1 MDCPIKSGNDNTV
14 GKGDDIM
21 KIISGGI
28 TKPKGFKAN
37 GLNCGIKSS
46 GKLDLGLI
54 TSDCL
59 AISASVFTKNS
70 IKAAP
75 LMVSQKHARNNKI
88 QAIIANSG
96 NANCFTG
103 NFGLIYAEHT
113 ASLIGKLLK
122 IPKEDVIV
130 ASTGI
135 IGKPLPFK
143 KIQKSAS
150 VLVKGLSI
158 TGSKNMAEAIL
169 TTDTKHKEI
178 AVSITIGG
186 KKATIAGCAKGSGM
200 IAPNMATMLG
210 FITTDAAISPKML
223 KTAFKKAV
231 DQSFNCITVD
241 GCMSTNDMVTV
252 MANGFAKNKTISKPG
267 KDFNTFIKALR
278 FVCLDLAKKIVLD
291 GEGATK
297 FIEVNCVGAQNEKQA
312 RTVALQIA
320 NSNLVKTAA
329 CGNNPNWGRVAA
341 AVGSLGISKV
351 TEKNLRIK
359 FSSFDKKKIHIT
371 ADLNIGQAKAT
382 VYTSDLSL
390 EYIRINKR
398 YN

>member
-1 MDCPIKSGNDNTV
+1 M
-14 GKGDDIM
+14 M
-21 KIISGGI
+21 KIISGGV

-54 TSDCL
+54 TSDDL
-59 AISASVFTKNS
+59 AVSSSVFTKNS
-70 IKAAP
+70 VKAAP
-75 LMVSQKHARNNKI
+75 LVISQKHAKNNKI
-88 QAIIANSG
+88 QAIVVNSG

-103 NFGLIYAEHT
+103 SFGRIYAERT
-113 ASLIGKLLK
+113 TVLIGKLLG

-143 KIQKSAS
+143 KIQKSAPQ
-150 VLVKGLSI
+150 LVKGLSI
-158 TGSKNMAEAIL
+158 TGSKNIAESIL
-169 TTDTKHKEI
+169 TTDTETKEI
-178 AVSITIGG
+178 AVTVTVGG
-186 KKATIAGCAKGSGM
+186 KKVTVAGCAKGSGM

-210 FITTDAAISPKML
+210 FITTDAAVNAKML
-223 KTAFKKAV
+223 KTALKKAA
-231 DQSFNCITVD
+231 DQSFNCITID

-252 MANGFAKNKTISKPG
+252 MANGYAKNKTISKPG
-267 KDFNTFIKALR
+267 KDFNAFAKALG

-297 FIEVNCVGAQNEKQA
+297 FIEINCLGAQNEKQA
-312 RTVALQIA
+312 RAIAMQIA
-320 NSNLVKTAA
+320 NSTLVKTAA
-329 CGNNPNWGRVAA
+329 CGSNPNWGRVAA

-359 FSSFDKKKIHIT
+359 FSPFDKKEIHIT
-371 ADLNIGQAKAT
+371 ADLNIGSAKAT

-390 EYIRINKR
+390 EYVRINKE